1 MRPPR
6 RPEFTTLLGARVRA
20 QVGEPRIR
28 SLRFGLAVALTVA
41 IVISLASV
49 GELGYAAS
57 ASKRVVEAVRHV
69 VDPGTKTRR
78 TVAHGTAAQGQY
90 KVTIC
95 HYSGSAKSPW
105 VQITVSTS
113 TVSGYLVHGDYIVT
127 PANPCPPRVR
137 CLIYSIVGRHVV
149 MSCNAGKVRA
159 GKRCA
164 IAVRK
169 TIVARGRV
177 GKDGRYFARFMVPSR
192 LTRGTMIFFLVE
204 GKQVASLRV

>member
-6 RPEFTTLLGARVRA
+6 RPEFTTSLGARVRA
-20 QVGEPRIR
+20 QVGEPRTR
-28 SLRFGLAVALTVA
+28 SLRFGLAVALTGA

-57 ASKRVVEAVRHV
+57 ASKRAVEAVRHV
-69 VDPGTKTRR
+69 VAPGTKTRR
-78 TVAHGTAAQGQY
+78 TVAHGTAAQSQY
-90 KVTIC
+90 NVTIC

-105 VQITVSTS
+105 VQIAVSTS
-113 TVSGYLVHGDYIVT
+113 SVNGYLAQGDYIVT

-137 CLIYSIVGRHVV
+137 CSIHSIIGRRVV
-149 MSCNAGKVRA
+149 MSCDAGKVRT

-169 TIVARGRV
+169 TIVSSGKV
-177 GKDGRYFARFMVPSR
+177 GNDGRYFTRFTVPSL
-192 LTRGTMIFFLVE
+192 LTRGTIILFLVE
-204 GKQVASLRV
+204 GKPVATLRV